1 MKYIIC
7 DDNLDFAELLSR
19 KITEYTADASVKIYG
34 SISELEF
41 KLEDEGESCSALFM
55 DIQNKD
61 GNGIDAAIKI
71 SEKFPNIKIIYVTGY
86 GNEFSQSIF
95 LGPVAAT
102 PVAFLTKP
110 IQDEFLHNALDK
122 IAENKDNEPEKLIVK
137 TENGTEFL
145 PFSDIIAISS
155 EGRKLTITTRQKS
168 CSIYGKLKDILPQLP
183 CCFARCH
190 RCHIINIRH
199 IETLQGWNT
208 VLMKNGAI
216 YPVSRSHKENVKQ
229 IITENY

>member
-7 DDNLDFAELLSR
+7 DDNLEFAELLGK
-19 KITEYTADASVKIYG
+19 KISQYSEGVSVKIYG
-34 SISELEF
+34 SISELMF

-61 GNGIDAAIKI
+61 GNGIEAAIKI

-86 GNEFSQSIF
+86 GSEFSQSIF

-110 IQDEFLHNALDK
+110 IQEEFLRNALDK
-122 IAENKDNEPEKLIVK
+122 IAENKDADGNKLIVK
-137 TENGTEFL
+137 TESGTEFL
-145 PFSDIIAISS
+145 AFSDIIAISS
-155 EGRKLTITTRQKS
+155 EGRKLTITTKQKNF
-168 CSIYGKLKDILPQLP
+168 SIYGTLKEFVPQLP
-183 CCFARCH
+183 CCFAQCH
-190 RCHIINIRH
+190 RCHIINIHH
-199 IETLQGWNT
+199 IEKLQGWST
-208 VLMKNGAI
+208 ILMKNGAI
-216 YPVSRSHKENVKQ
+216 YPVGRSHKENVKR